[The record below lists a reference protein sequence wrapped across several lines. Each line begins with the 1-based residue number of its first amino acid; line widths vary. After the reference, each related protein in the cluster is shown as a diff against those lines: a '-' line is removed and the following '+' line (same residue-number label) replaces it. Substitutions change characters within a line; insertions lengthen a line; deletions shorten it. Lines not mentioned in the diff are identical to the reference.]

1 MKTTIKNL
9 LFLAL
14 FLGFYACEKDEP
26 KTLQED
32 SNLVE
37 KANELLSGK
46 TIVLNTT
53 ASMNGIDKTLLKKG
67 CPVKYTFTWNKET
80 KKLKMKLEKFQV
92 GTMPFGV
99 AFHANATYSE
109 LNKWEKDE
117 YKEKGWLKFYADD
130 GNTDYFGVPEGEAP
144 LTKAGIVEGY
154 VNPLTQEI
162 TFFINYNAMNVK
174 SFTYKQKIDFT
185 RFANF
190 EEDFKQYEKDLK
202 KYKEEH
208 GL

>member
-1 MKTTIKNL
+1 MKTTIKH
-9 LFLAL
+9 LFFLVL

-46 TIVLNTT
+46 TVVLNTT
-53 ASMNGIDKTLLKKG
+53 AKMGSVDKTLLKEG

-80 KKLKMKLEKFQV
+80 KKIKIKLEKFQV
-92 GTMPFGV
+92 GNMPFGV
-99 AFHANATYSE
+99 AFHARASYSE
-109 LNKWEKDE
+109 LNQWEKEE
-117 YKEKGWLKFYADD
+117 YKEKGWVKFYADD
-130 GNTDYFGVPEGEAP
+130 GNTDYFGVEEGEEP
-144 LTKAGIVEGY
+144 LTKSGIVEGY

-162 TFFINYNAMNVK
+162 TFFITYNTMGVK
-174 SFTYKQKIDFT
+174 TFVYPQKIDFT
-185 RFANF
+185 RLANF
-190 EEDFKQYEKDLK
+190 EKEFKQYEKDLK